1 MAQLLSFC
9 KNTGR
14 LFRAFRVACKYWKSS
29 SGSKPTKRIET
40 MVWEQAGQLHVLQL
54 VNIYPVHVQQY
65 HQTIAWQPRY
75 RPITYVVVEA
85 VTKAFKNE
93 RQKREERELRDKQR
107 RYILPDI
114 KIPLTTPLDTEDL
127 QQHLQAHLPPH
138 MNALKLQLSNGL
150 DAHARTNDG
159 QSSTARLQEILSG
172 TSSSLFTSRDNRDV
186 NVPKINIRANTILPP
201 IQSNDVMHSNQP
213 HDASMTLKPHSRQGP
228 LQQHQNVPSKLT
240 KSHGNL
246 SNTMTLSLSEINVA
260 QANREHKRV
269 SLQSRKID
277 KTSSQSQLPVIAFD
291 DDHMTVDD
299 SDSAS
304 VTSSRNSKKTKQSS
318 QNGRKTKKG
327 RTHKQC
333 CTQVWLYFLLYIGTG
348 NFLNGVTSCCTCI
361 LLAHCRTGG
370 WTNPPGAGWSE
381 K

>member
-1 MAQLLSFC
+1 M
-9 KNTGR
+9 
-14 LFRAFRVACKYWKSS
+14 
-29 SGSKPTKRIET
+29 
-40 MVWEQAGQLHVLQL
+40 
-54 VNIYPVHVQQY
+54 
-65 HQTIAWQPRY
+65 
-75 RPITYVVVEA
+75 
-85 VTKAFKNE
+85 TKAFKNE

-114 KIPLTTPLDTEDL
+114 KIPLTTPPDTEDL

-138 MNALKLQLSNGL
+138 MSALKLQLSNGL

-186 NVPKINIRANTILPP
+186 NIPKINIRANTILPP

-240 KSHGNL
+240 KSHGSL

-269 SLQSRKID
+269 SLQSRKIE

-318 QNGRKTKKG
+318 QNGQKTKKG

-333 CTQVWLYFLLYIGTG
+333 CTQV
-348 NFLNGVTSCCTCI
+348 
-361 LLAHCRTGG
+361 
-370 WTNPPGAGWSE
+370 
-381 K
+381 